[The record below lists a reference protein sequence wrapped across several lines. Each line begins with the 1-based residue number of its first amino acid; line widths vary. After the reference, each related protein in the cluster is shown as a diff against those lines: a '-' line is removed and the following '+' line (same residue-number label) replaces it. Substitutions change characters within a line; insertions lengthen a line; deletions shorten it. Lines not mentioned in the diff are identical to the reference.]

1 MPLMNKGIP
10 SSIYI
15 AYRFLPM
22 LMIVRVIIVC
32 VTSRDFGPM
41 LSVERRAR
49 LQAERK
55 KRRERE
61 GEEEEGAGESDG
73 GGRGEQELNVN
84 NEQNNVQALIFKGS
98 LSVIYNI
105 S

>member
-1 MPLMNKGIP
+1 
-10 SSIYI
+10 
-15 AYRFLPM
+15 M
-22 LMIVRVIIVC
+22 LMIVCVIIVC

-61 GEEEEGAGESDG
+61 GEEEGAGESDG

-98 LSVIYNI
+98 LSVIHNI